1 MDEVDAGKENEED
14 DDDAPL
20 KESKSKP
27 KPKPK
32 PKPKVKSWFQ
42 NIFLN
47 QLLWFRGSSRDLAPN
62 INRISAN

>member
-20 KESKSKP
+20 KESKP

-42 NIFLN
+42 TIFFN
-47 QLLWFRGSSRDLAPN
+47 QLLWFRGSSRNLAPN
-62 INRISAN
+62 INRISGN